1 MLIYSKHSVGCTRY
15 ADLIDARIKVGQEQN
30 IRLEKM
36 KTRPFKATVKKKL
49 KFQSFDEGVHLF
61 RKKIMISDALS

>member
-1 MLIYSKHSVGCTRY
+1 
-15 ADLIDARIKVGQEQN
+15 
-30 IRLEKM
+30 M

-61 RKKIMISDALS
+61 RKKIMISDALSWVNVVLSQAVQSDSNL